1 MFNPRISI
9 ASRYNAGGTTRSTV
23 ATISAPIGGW
33 NARDPVSE
41 MPPTDAYVLDNFIP
55 GLQGVVQR
63 QGVTTHAT
71 GVTGNFIETLMEY
84 SAGSG
89 AAKLFAADPSKI
101 YNVTA
106 SGAVGAAELSSL
118 SNGRW
123 QHLMFSTAGGNF
135 LVCCNGA
142 DSVRNYDGT
151 TWTTPAITGVTSSTL
166 INVAAHAQRLWFV
179 QSGTLKIWYLPVLSI
194 AGAATSIDFA
204 SICRLG
210 GELVAMATWTR
221 DGGAGMDDSAVFVTS
236 KGEILIYQGT
246 DPSSVTTWSLVG
258 IFKGPPPIGKRC
270 FIKLGADLC
279 YLSVQGVLPL
289 PPFLNQNSAGR
300 AALAITNKISG
311 AFQDAYVNYGTN
323 YGWQVIEYPKKSLLI
338 VNIPVVERATQHQ
351 YVMNL
356 QNGSWCRFKNIQ
368 ANCMALSGDYLY
380 FGGSDGKTYKY
391 ATSENDYDDDG
402 EPINSL
408 SIHAFNS
415 FGSVAR
421 KSFKMARPLF
431 IGPSSYIPQV
441 TLLTDYSTNLPEFSP
456 TSYDSLGALWGT
468 FLWGTRT
475 WSSGLRAR
483 SIWRAITGNGV
494 TAAAVVAANTTR
506 KLTYN
511 AIDIMFE
518 TGGPL

>member
-1 MFNPRISI
+1 MFNPRINI
-9 ASRYNAGGTTRSTV
+9 AARYSAGSSVKSNV
-23 ATISAPIGGW
+23 ATITAPIGGW
-33 NARDPVSE
+33 NARDIVSE

-55 GLQGVVQR
+55 GLQGIVQR

-71 GVTGNFIETLMEY
+71 GINGSFTESLMEY
-84 SAGSG
+84 SSGSSSPKIFG
-89 AAKLFAADPSKI
+89 ADPSKI

-106 SGAVGAAELSSL
+106 SGAVGAADVSGLT
-118 SNGRW
+118 NGRW

-204 SICRLG
+204 SLCRLG

-236 KGEILIYQGT
+236 KGELLIYQGT
-246 DPSSVTTWSLVG
+246 DPSSATTWSLVG

-279 YLSVQGVLPL
+279 YLSIQGVLPL

-300 AALAITNKISG
+300 AAVSITNKIGG
-311 AFQDAYVNYGTN
+311 AFQDAYINYGSN

-356 QNGSWCRFKNIQ
+356 QNGAWCRFKDIP
-368 ANCMALSGDYLY
+368 ANCMVVSGESLYL
-380 FGGSDGKTYKY
+380 GGNNGSTYKY
-391 ATSENDYDDDG
+391 AASENDYDDNG
-402 EPINSL
+402 SPITAL
-408 SIHAFNS
+408 AIHAYNN
-415 FGSVAR
+415 FGSAAR
-421 KSFKMARPLF
+421 KSFRMARPLF
-431 IGPSSYIPQV
+431 VGPSSYVPQV
-441 TLLTDYSTNLPEFSP
+441 SMLTDYSVNLPSFTP
-456 TSYDSLGALWGT
+456 TTYDSLGSLWGT
-468 FLWGTRT
+468 FLWGTT
-475 WSSGLRAR
+475 PWSSGLKAR
-483 SIWRAITGNGV
+483 SVWRTITGTGV
-494 TAAAVVAANTTR
+494 TGAIAISANTTR
-506 KLTYN
+506 KISYN
-511 AIDIMFE
+511 AVDVLFE
-518 TGGPL
+518 TGGAL